1 MDANDLSNR
10 FTLDG
15 LTIEAGRGGLTRLK
29 LETDLCSSEIY
40 LQGAHLTHFQP
51 RGNAPVLWMSESSF
65 YEQGKPIRGG
75 VPICFPWFGPHAN
88 DAQSPSHGWARLT
101 PWNLLQCQM
110 GSKGEVI
117 LTLGCSLAGFQVKY
131 SLTLST
137 ILRMAM
143 TVELDAN
150 ASNGQAFESALHT
163 YLRIEDI
170 HRVSVEGLEGTAY
183 LDKVGTSAQRPASQF
198 PIRFQGETDRVYGD
212 TEATCFLNDPGM
224 NRRIRVSKTGS
235 RSTVIWNPWID
246 KSRRMQDFGDQ
257 EWQTMVCI
265 ETANIG
271 SNAISLEPGEMH
283 TMTADLEVLPSADA
297 R

>member
-1 MDANDLSNR
+1 
-10 FTLDG
+10 
-15 LTIEAGRGGLTRLK
+15 
-29 LETDLCSSEIY
+29 
-40 LQGAHLTHFQP
+40 
-51 RGNAPVLWMSESSF
+51 
-65 YEQGKPIRGG
+65 
-75 VPICFPWFGPHAN
+75 
-88 DAQSPSHGWARLT
+88 
-101 PWNLLQCQM
+101 M

-117 LTLGCSLAGFQVKY
+117 LTLGCFLAGFQVKY
-131 SLTLST
+131 SLILST
-137 ILRMAM
+137 MLRMAM
-143 TVELDAN
+143 TVELDEN

-183 LDKVGTSAQRPASQF
+183 LDKVGTPAQRPASNS

-283 TMTADLEVLPSADA
+283 TMTADLEVLPSVDA